1 MASNL
6 DEKIRFCG
14 YGRGHWRAERANSYL
29 TPDLL
34 DLFLCEFL
42 SFFFHLR
49 VDLVDVVVE
58 VLEDH
63 VELLG
68 DEEDLF

>member
-14 YGRGHWRAERANSYL
+14 YGRGHWRAERASSYL

-34 DLFLCEFL
+34 DLFLCEGRSFCFAARVFL
-42 SFFFHLR
+42 
-49 VDLVDVVVE
+49 VKI
-58 VLEDH
+58 
-63 VELLG
+63 G
-68 DEEDLF
+68 G

>member
-1 MASNL
+1 MEEAIFMHVGEAIGDLIDHVSAV
-6 DEKIRFCG
+6 G
-14 YGRGHWRAERANSYL
+14 YGV
-29 TPDLL
+29 L

-58 VLEDH
+58 VFEDH